1 MVDRAKDMGLV
12 AADWV
17 TGENRN
23 SRSSQIS
30 NAIRHSDLFTHVGD
44 HKYAI
49 AKFPGVESVPL
60 KAPQGKWTSNLV
72 TSHERVAQS
81 SGTAC

>member
-1 MVDRAKDMGLV
+1 MKKAHIVDKAKDMGLV

-17 TGENRN
+17 TEENRN
-23 SRSSQIS
+23 SRSSQVS

-49 AKFPGVESVPL
+49 ASFPGVQPIPL
-60 KAPQGKWTSNLV
+60 KIPQGT
-72 TSHERVAQS
+72 Q
-81 SGTAC
+81 GTVLC